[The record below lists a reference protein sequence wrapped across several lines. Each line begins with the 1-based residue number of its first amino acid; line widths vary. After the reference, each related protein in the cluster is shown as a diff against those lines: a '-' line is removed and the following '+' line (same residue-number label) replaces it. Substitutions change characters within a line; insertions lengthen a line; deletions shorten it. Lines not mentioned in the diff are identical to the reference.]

1 MIVTVNIDIIWL
13 VIGIVI
19 GFLCGGTLLCI
30 LGTGEQ
36 WNIGFS
42 KGWNAGI
49 KYERNKKEGM
59 RGADDE

>member
-1 MIVTVNIDIIWL
+1 MMVTVNIDIIWL

-19 GFLCGGTLLCI
+19 GFLGGGTLLCI

-42 KGWNAGI
+42 KGWNAAI
-49 KYERNKKEGM
+49 KYEQNKKEGM
-59 RGADDE
+59 TE